1 QDWTRALQSPA
12 RGFITQR
19 RLAAGEPARLA
30 RPAFPGSAVH
40 VNPGTECPRHAGVVK
55 RRQRRAFAA
64 SPVRSVRMKLPGC
77 VALAALLCGAS
88 PSAAQSIDT
97 INRAVQEAVEHN
109 LSLLAERLN
118 LTVADAAIITAR
130 LRPNPVLSGGANSLD
145 WLGTGFS
152 EVNGAGPPEYAAR
165 VDFVFERGGKR
176 ALRTSVATTAKT
188 VAEAQLADT
197 VRRLR
202 LDVTIAAIDVLEAKA
217 KLRLAGENLDALDQ
231 LVYLNERRLTS
242 GAIAPLEATRSR
254 VAMLQYRGSVKAA
267 QLNLAQARLKLHTL
281 IGRLPADP
289 LADVDEPL
297 GASPSAI
304 AADLGA
310 LQTAARVNRPD
321 LRLQLAQGRVDYT
334 LGAEYRR
341 QQGVNGTGNLA
352 GLFFSVPLPIFNR
365 NQGEIARANAEHERA
380 TRSVTALE
388 TNVSTEVASAYAEFQ
403 SARGL
408 LADIEGELLKP
419 AADARAGTAYVYQA
433 GATSLV

>member
-1 QDWTRALQSPA
+1 
-12 RGFITQR
+12 
-19 RLAAGEPARLA
+19 
-30 RPAFPGSAVH
+30 
-40 VNPGTECPRHAGVVK
+40 
-55 RRQRRAFAA
+55 
-64 SPVRSVRMKLPGC
+64 MKLPGC

-118 LTVADAAIITAR
+118 LTIADAAIVTAG

-145 WLGTGFS
+145 WLGTGFN
-152 EVNGAGPPEYAAR
+152 EVNGAGPPEYSAR

-197 VRRLR
+197 IRRLR

-217 KLRLAGENLDALDQ
+217 KLRLARENLDALDQ

-254 VAMLQYRGSVKAA
+254 VAMLQYRGNVKAA

-321 LRLQLAQGRVDYT
+321 VRALQRDQARSQSDLRLQLAQGRVDYT

-365 NQGEIARANAEHERA
+365 NQGEIARAGAEQEKASRA
-380 TRSVTALE
+380 LAALE
-388 TNVSTEVASAYAEFQ
+388 SSVAVEVASAFEEFE
-403 SARGL
+403 SARQL
-408 LADIEGELLKP
+408 LVDMERDLLQP
-419 AADARAGTAYVYQA
+419 VADARAGTAYVYQA
-433 GATSLV
+433 GATSLLDVLDAQRAFNETMDTYLSAQAAYRRAEARLGLVTGVDLSNRP